1 MKEKYNIDEL
11 LTTKNVET
19 FYDISEKYDLEK
31 EALEKSKEFEEI
43 KKTNDNTLMKFSL
56 IELSKKLPTRK
67 RKMQILEGQN
77 ELYKNILGKE
87 PKNIKEA
94 NEFYNTF
101 RTWII

>member
-67 RKMQILEGQN
+67 RKMQILEGQQ